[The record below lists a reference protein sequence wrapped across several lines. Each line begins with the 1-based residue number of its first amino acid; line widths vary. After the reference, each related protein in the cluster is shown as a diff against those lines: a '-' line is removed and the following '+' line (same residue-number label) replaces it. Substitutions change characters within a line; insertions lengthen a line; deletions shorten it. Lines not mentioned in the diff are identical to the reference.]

1 MSILSRRHFLIGGT
15 AAVAAVGGAYP
26 LVQAD
31 ILPGRY
37 RLAPYLGKCGSMPKL
52 PKVTPGPVR
61 ELPFSA
67 NGRTTS
73 AMVGFPPGGAKH
85 LPVVVMLH
93 GSNGD
98 ARTPFDLYGVQY
110 HLAAAVQSGVP
121 PFAMAAIDD
130 WADVTGDPS
139 PVITESLVPFLHDQ
153 GLSTGRIGLLGWS
166 IGGRGVLSLASVLGP
181 DRVAVVAATSPAISH
196 DDAVAFSR
204 SVARIPVS
212 VTCGRDDALSIPA
225 KTLLDRLRLAK
236 TAEVTGG
243 IYAGCHDAVFRRRV
257 LPAQIAFLGRHLV

>member
-1 MSILSRRHFLIGGT
+1 MSLVSRRHVLVAGT
-15 AAVAAVGGAYP
+15 AAVAAAGCAYP

-31 ILPGRY
+31 VLPGRY
-37 RLAPYLGKCGSMPKL
+37 RLAPYLGKCGSMPPL

-61 ELPFSA
+61 ELRFSA
-67 NGRTTS
+67 GGRPTR
-73 AMVGFPPGGAKH
+73 AVVGFPPGAAKH

-93 GSNGD
+93 GSNGN
-98 ARTPFDLYGVQY
+98 ARTPFDVYGVQY

-121 PFAMAAIDD
+121 PFAVAAIDD
-130 WADVTGDPS
+130 WADASGDPS

-166 IGGRGVLSLASVLGP
+166 IGGRGVLALASALGP
-181 DRVAVVAATSPAISH
+181 DRVAVVVATSPALSR

-225 KTLLDRLRLAK
+225 KTLLDRLRA
-236 TAEVTGG
+236 ARAADVTGG
-243 IYAGCHDAVFRRRV
+243 IYAGCHDSVFRRRM
-257 LPAQIAFLGRHLV
+257 LPAQIPFLGRHLV